1 MTQHVYDEVIDMTRS
16 SVFHAGYYDDED
28 KIVYLVFNNGTT
40 VSRRLHPENTRETI
54 RGVRSWGE
62 QWNYG
67 LKEAD
72 VGPVVNNG
80 DEFIHRSQVTPA
92 DDGGPVVDQQA
103 WDTFRRVLHDGV
115 SGYYDEQFVEDCEYE
130 LRAALAAAIGS
141 LPNAQAEPT
150 EDDSHSPTAGPFA
163 DAAQNSEGTFIGVG
177 FFDVPEDVRAK
188 VLTAANGLA
197 DFVRTEVGEIS
208 NVVEQFDVQKVRDLF
223 RRFM

>member
-1 MTQHVYDEVIDMTRS
+1 MTRS

-92 DDGGPVVDQQA
+92 DDGEPVVDQQVWA
-103 WDTFRRVLHDGV
+103 AFQKVLLDGV

-130 LRAALAAAIGS
+130 LRAALAAA
-141 LPNAQAEPT
+141 LAQAEPQSSKF
-150 EDDSHSPTAGPFA
+150 EQ
-163 DAAQNSEGTFIGVG
+163 AAQNSEGTFIGVG